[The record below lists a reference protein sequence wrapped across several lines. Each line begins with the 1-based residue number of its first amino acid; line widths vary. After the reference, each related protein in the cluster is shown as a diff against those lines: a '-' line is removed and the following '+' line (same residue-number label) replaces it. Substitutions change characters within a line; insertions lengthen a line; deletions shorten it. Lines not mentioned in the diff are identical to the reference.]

1 MTVITSAFT
10 RLAQVRGQTLGMPA
24 HPVVV
29 IGHPLA
35 SKKRDDVSEMARGA
49 LPEIVQSLTSGPAA

>member
-1 MTVITSAFT
+1 MKSAEM
-10 RLAQVRGQTLGMPA
+10 RSKILGMPA

>member
-10 RLAQVRGQTLGMPA
+10 RLAQLRGKTLGMPA

-35 SKKRDDVSEMARGA
+35 SKKPDDVAKMALDA
-49 LPEIVQSLTSGPAA
+49 LPDIVQSLTGEASY